1 MGPLVWY
8 CPLQEEEGKE
18 GSEEDEEE
26 DEVDGEA
33 YEEHEKEDDEDF
45 AASVG
50 LLEHQKFQ
58 NLQSAGDEVEGD
70 VEEEG
75 QQ

>member
-1 MGPLVWY
+1 MGPLVRY

-18 GSEEDEEE
+18 GSEEDEE

-45 AASVG
+45 AAVD

-70 VEEEG
+70 AEEEG